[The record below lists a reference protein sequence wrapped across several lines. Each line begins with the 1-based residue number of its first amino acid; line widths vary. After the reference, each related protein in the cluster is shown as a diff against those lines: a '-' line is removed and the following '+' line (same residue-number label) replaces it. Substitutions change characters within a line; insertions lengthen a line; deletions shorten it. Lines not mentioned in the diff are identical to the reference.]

1 MYAWKQLC
9 TLFKKLH
16 IECINDSLH
25 LNTGRLTAN
34 QNIYWSTNPCPLINS
49 WLWVDYQL
57 LKNTQNIVHALVSQK
72 TTINFTSKLE
82 TNFTEAIDSIFL
94 GLDP

>member
-1 MYAWKQLC
+1 MPLC
-9 TLFKKLH
+9 FIQEIPPLVY
-16 IECINDSLH
+16 NDNLH
-25 LNTGRLTAN
+25 LNTGQLIAN
-34 QNIYWSTNPCPLINS
+34 QNWSTNSYPLINS

-72 TTINFTSKLE
+72 KTINFTSKLE

-94 GLDP
+94 GLDH

>member
-1 MYAWKQLC
+1 MPLC
-9 TLFKKLH
+9 FIQEIPPLVY
-16 IECINDSLH
+16 NDNLH
-25 LNTGRLTAN
+25 LNTGQLIAN
-34 QNIYWSTNPCPLINS
+34 QNWSTNPYPLINS

-82 TNFTEAIDSIFL
+82 TDFTEAIDSVFL